1 LAILRPWEGVCGGL
15 KIFGSALLRPARNVC
30 VSLSAFFN
38 LKCNCF
44 RAYHLRINGLTLLS
58 ATNSQR
64 QTEGIG
70 VYSVVIIVF
79 FAEILFIALALTVH

>member
-1 LAILRPWEGVCGGL
+1 M
-15 KIFGSALLRPARNVC
+15 KIFGSALLWPARSVC
-30 VSLSAFFN
+30 VFPSAFFIN